1 MKRSMQ
7 KGFTL
12 IELMIVVAIIGI
24 LAAIALPAYQDYTV
38 RTRIS
43 EGFTLAQPAR
53 SGLATDG
60 ATAQS
65 DYSTFIDTWNAQNS
79 SSGANSKFVTSILFS
94 ADAAARIAAGAGAG
108 AAAEHVLITYNADTV
123 GGISATA
130 NRIALYP
137 RMRTGG
143 SADPAVSLA
152 TAWAAGDTG
161 SVDWAC
167 VSATNSTAS
176 NADRNFADVPAALTN
191 GVLAKFAPA
200 ECR

>member
-1 MKRSMQ
+1 MKRSLQ

-60 ATAQS
+60 AASLGDLQNYT
-65 DYSTFIDTWNAQNS
+65 TTWNDQ
-79 SSGANSKFVTSILFS
+79 SGGTGSNSKFVNSILFN
-94 ADAAARIAAGAGAG
+94 AAG
-108 AAAEHVLITYNADTV
+108 AAASGDDATHIAILYNAGNV
-123 GGISATA
+123 GGIGAAA
-130 NRIALYP
+130 NEIRLYP
-137 RMRTGG
+137 RVRTGDDT
-143 SADPAVSLA
+143 ADAVSLA
-152 TAWAAGDTG
+152 DAWAAGETG
-161 SVDWAC
+161 AIDWAC
-167 VSATNSTAS
+167 VGAS
-176 NADRNFADVPAALTN
+176 NATSNNADRRFGFAFAAVAS
-191 GVLAKFAPA
+191 GVLAKYSPA

>member
-1 MKRSMQ
+1 MKRSLQ

-38 RTRIS
+38 RTRVS

-60 ATAQS
+60 SAS
-65 DYSTFIDTWNAQNS
+65 LGDYRAYIVTWNAQSGN
-79 SSGANSKFVTSILFS
+79 SGANSKFVNSVLFAG
-94 ADAAARIAAGAGAG
+94 ADGTALTAAATGAAG
-108 AAAEHVLITYNADTV
+108 ENIRITYNPATV
-123 GGISATA
+123 GGISAA
-130 NRIALYP
+130 RNQIGLYP
-137 RMRTGG
+137 RVRTGTTG
-143 SADPAVSLA
+143 ADAVTLA
-152 TAWAAGDTG
+152 AAWTAGETG
-161 SVDWAC
+161 AIDWAC
-167 VSATNSTAS
+167 VSETAATANS
-176 NADRNFADVPAALTN
+176 ADRNIGSPPAALAS